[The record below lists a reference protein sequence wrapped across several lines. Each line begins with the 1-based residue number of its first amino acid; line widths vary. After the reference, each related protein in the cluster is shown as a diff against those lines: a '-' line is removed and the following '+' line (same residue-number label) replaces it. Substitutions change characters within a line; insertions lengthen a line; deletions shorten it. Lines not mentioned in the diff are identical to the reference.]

1 MESNSVGSDMNSAH
15 TAAKT
20 VQDPEVFWQTE
31 SVRMEQ
37 RLADP
42 ALRQAA
48 FDDLKE
54 ETTRLPGYYQR
65 SLEALLEDASKKR
78 AVFMRAS
85 GEKGGKRKDRLQILI
100 QQVIVEDP
108 KIDCRRLLHR
118 LRGAKHHGVIDEV
131 TDNAISFVNASGDLV
146 DVKITTLKRRLSRAK
161 KEIVA
166 KAGKSDYPWHA
177 VGA

>member
-1 MESNSVGSDMNSAH
+1 MLNMRISAMENNSVGSEVNSAH

-20 VQDPEVFWQTE
+20 VDDVEVFWRTE
-31 SVRMEQ
+31 SARMEQ

-42 ALRQAA
+42 ALYQAA

-78 AVFMRAS
+78 ALFM
-85 GEKGGKRKDRLQILI
+85 GFNGQKGGKQKDKLQLLI
-100 QQVIVEDP
+100 EQIVKGEP
-108 KIDCRRLLHR
+108 KIDRGRLLYR
-118 LRGAKHHGVIDEV
+118 LKAEKGYGVIEDITDEL
-131 TDNAISFVNASGDLV
+131 ISYEGASGDLA
-146 DVKITTLKRRLSRAK
+146 DVKISALKHRLSRAK

-166 KAGKSDYPWHA
+166 KAGKSD
-177 VGA
+177 

>member
-20 VQDPEVFWQTE
+20 VEDPEVFWQTE

-42 ALRQAA
+42 ALRQAV

-54 ETTRLPGYYQR
+54 ETSRLPGYYQR
-65 SLEALLEDASKKR
+65 SLEKLLEDASIKR
-78 AVFMRAS
+78 ALFMGFNGR
-85 GEKGGKRKDRLQILI
+85 KGGKQKDTLRALTGR
-100 QQVIVEDP
+100 IVEKEP
-108 KIDCRRLLHR
+108 EIDRSRLLYR
-118 LRGAKHHGVIDEV
+118 RKAEKGFCVIEDITDER
-131 TDNAISFVNASGDLV
+131 ISFVKANGDLV
-146 DVKITTLKRRLSRAK
+146 DVKISTLKHRLSRAK

-166 KAGKSDYPWHA
+166 KAGKSD
-177 VGA
+177 